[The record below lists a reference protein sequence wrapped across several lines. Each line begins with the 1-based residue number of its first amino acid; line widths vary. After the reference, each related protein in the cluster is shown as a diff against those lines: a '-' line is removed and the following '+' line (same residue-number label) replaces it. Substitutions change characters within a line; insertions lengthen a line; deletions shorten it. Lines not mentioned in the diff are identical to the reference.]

1 VKRELGEMIE
11 LAGLTPDEQ
20 ARLQRVHGLLVAA
33 GPPAELPL
41 GLVQPPE
48 TSERGA
54 EVVAIAARRRRP
66 AVALLIAAA
75 VAAACFGSGYL
86 LANQA
91 HSSSTR
97 VAQVV
102 SLAGPGQRNS
112 FASLRVGRAD
122 AGGNSPIQ
130 LTVTGLP
137 PLAIRARYALMLWQG
152 GKPSVTCGTFTV
164 GRNGPTTVRFSVPYT
179 ITKTTRWVVTEV
191 SAGAH
196 YPGHVV
202 MTSS

>member
-1 VKRELGEMIE
+1 VTRELGDLVE
-11 LAGLTPDEQ
+11 LAGLTPEEQ
-20 ARLQRVHGLLVAA
+20 ARLERVHGLLVAA
-33 GPPAELPL
+33 GPPAELPAAL
-41 GLVQPPE
+41 LRPPE
-48 TSERGA
+48 AAGEGGQ
-54 EVVAIAARRRRP
+54 VLAIAARRRRP
-66 AVALLIAAA
+66 ALALLIAAA

-86 LANQA
+86 LADQA

-122 AGGNSPIQ
+122 EAGNSPIQ

-137 PLAIRARYALMLWQG
+137 RLATRARYALMLWQG
-152 GKPSVTCGTFTV
+152 GKPSAICGTFTV

-179 ITKTTRWVVTEV
+179 ITKTTRFVVTEV

-202 MTSS
+202 MTTS